1 MINNLIFDQ
10 SVAADSIINKVAD
23 FETAIFQNM

>member
-10 SVAADSIINKVAD
+10 LVAADSINKVAD